1 MWLTFARTKCLRGQS
16 VANENRKVP
25 ARAFQVPFSQLHPNH
40 QRARFETMRKHC
52 NVGTFGFRLATV
64 QQNCVCACAMLPR
77 SLAAELKN
85 SPARNKHHSKLFC
98 LGWGA
103 QQKELRN
110 ADTDRFLR
118 RDCRPV
124 DGIASP
130 VAKSECSVLS

>member
-1 MWLTFARTKCLRGQS
+1 
-16 VANENRKVP
+16 
-25 ARAFQVPFSQLHPNH
+25 
-40 QRARFETMRKHC
+40 
-52 NVGTFGFRLATV
+52 
-64 QQNCVCACAMLPR
+64 MLPR

-110 ADTDRFLR
+110 ADIDRFLR

-130 VAKSECSVLS
+130 VAESECSVLSQEQCDGAAELHLSDDGAV